1 MSPIKSGEKTAKEKP
16 PGIPSQVHR
25 QLKQDLARLVK
36 KFGINNDLTQEK
48 KDQKYI
54 QRFLGKRVD
63 LGDLYKHLVDC
74 KDDDNLA
81 GTKKEVITGKF
92 WTFFLQRVYGEKF
105 PEVEHDKL
113 FPLNGSSQP
122 VKGKEQNTQRKLN
135 EDFFTPEYELQKFEK
150 EVKQCFETPEETF
163 PGWLQEADWGTLI
176 KETQPVGDSD
186 EEEPAENAAT
196 PGPAGNREEQPPL
209 GNLNSHVVG
218 DPNPEEGPEATSR
231 AHPAH
236 AAQAQ
241 GQGGS
246 SPQTPRVDATMCQ
259 TCGSPVQAQA
269 PRPRLTDNVEPLSP
283 DLIRDVMKV
292 MKKHGLK
299 MEAGANECAE
309 ELSKLVLSL
318 SAEGKK
324 SLRFGGSG
332 DNNDDT
338 ETAATLERTV
348 STSSTYKGLSDI
360 ESL

>member
-36 KFGINNDLTQEK
+36 KFNITNDLKQEK

-63 LGDLYKHLVDC
+63 LGDLYKHLVAR
-74 KDDDNLA
+74 KDDANLA
-81 GTKKEVITGKF
+81 GTTTEVITGKF
-92 WTFFLQRVYGEKF
+92 WTFFLRRVYGEF
-105 PEVEHDKL
+105 PEVKHDEL
-113 FPLNGSSQP
+113 FPLNGLP

-150 EVKQCFETPEETF
+150 AVKQCFETPEETF

-209 GNLNSHVVG
+209 GNLNSDVVG
-218 DPNPEEGPEATSR
+218 DPNSEEGPEATSR

-283 DLIRDVMKV
+283 DLILEVMEKY
-292 MKKHGLK
+292 GLK
-299 MEAGANECAE
+299 MEAGANKCAE

>member
-16 PGIPSQVHR
+16 PGVPSQVHR
-25 QLKQDLARLVK
+25 QLRLDLARLVK
-36 KFGINNDLTQEK
+36 KFDITNDLTQEK
-48 KDQKYI
+48 NQKYI
-54 QRFLGKRVD
+54 HRFLGKCVD
-63 LGDLYKHLVDC
+63 LGDLYKHLVAR
-74 KDDDNLA
+74 KDDANLA
-81 GTKKEVITGKF
+81 GTTTEVITGKF
-92 WTFFLQRVYGEKF
+92 WTFFLRRVYGKKF
-105 PEVEHDKL
+105 PEVKHDEL
-113 FPLNGSSQP
+113 FPLKD
-122 VKGKEQNTQRKLN
+122 KGQDKEQNASSQRELN
-135 EDFFTPEYELQKFEK
+135 EDLFEASEYELQKFEK
-150 EVKQCFETPEETF
+150 AVKQCFETPEETF

-209 GNLNSHVVG
+209 GNLNSDVVG
-218 DPNPEEGPEATSR
+218 DPNSEEGPEATSR

-283 DLIRDVMKV
+283 GGILKV
-292 MKKHGLK
+292 MKRHGLK

>member
-16 PGIPSQVHR
+16 PGVPSQVHR
-25 QLKQDLARLVK
+25 QLRLDLARLVK
-36 KFGINNDLTQEK
+36 KFDITNDLTQEK
-48 KDQKYI
+48 NQKYI
-54 QRFLGKRVD
+54 HRFLGKCVD
-63 LGDLYKHLVDC
+63 LGDLYKHLVNR
-74 KDDDNLA
+74 KDDANLA
-81 GTKKEVITGKF
+81 GEKWEVILGKF

-113 FPLNGSSQP
+113 FPLNGSSKP

-150 EVKQCFETPEETF
+150 AVKQCFETPEETF

-209 GNLNSHVVG
+209 GNLDSDVVG

>member
-1 MSPIKSGEKTAKEKP
+1 
-16 PGIPSQVHR
+16 
-25 QLKQDLARLVK
+25 VK
-36 KFGINNDLTQEK
+36 KFDITNDLTQEK
-48 KDQKYI
+48 NQKYI
-54 QRFLGKRVD
+54 HRFLGKCVD
-63 LGDLYKHLVDC
+63 LGDLYKHLVNR
-74 KDDDNLA
+74 KDDANLA
-81 GTKKEVITGKF
+81 GEKWEVILGKF
-92 WTFFLQRVYGEKF
+92 WTFFLGRVYGEKF

-113 FPLNGSSQP
+113 FPLNGSSKP

-150 EVKQCFETPEETF
+150 AVKQCFETPEEKF

-196 PGPAGNREEQPPL
+196 PGPAGNREEQPAL
-209 GNLNSHVVG
+209 GNLNSDVVG
-218 DPNPEEGPEATSR
+218 DPNSEEGPEATSR

-283 DLIRDVMKV
+283 GGILKV
-292 MKKHGLK
+292 MKRHGLK
-299 MEAGANECAE
+299 MEAGANKCAE
-309 ELSKLVLSL
+309 ELSERVSMVLSL
-318 SAEGKK
+318 SAERRK
-324 SLRFGGSG
+324 SLSWGSG
-332 DNNDDT
+332 DNNGDA
-338 ETAATLERTV
+338 EV
-348 STSSTYKGLSDI
+348 SSTFNELPDI
-360 ESL
+360 TSISITN